1 MEARTVHPRHIRTA
15 HWINAGA
22 LLILLWTGLAQLV
35 MDRHYAA
42 FVHLLPTPVWNA
54 LQLIGHKTIGRAWH
68 LALAIVFMTNAVFYA
83 ATSFASG
90 SWRRLQL
97 RGNWLRDAW
106 TATIEEITKPRA
118 SLEQSDYNSAQRLV
132 YVLVM
137 VAGAVMILTG
147 LGLWF
152 GRQLHFIIVIF
163 GGKSI
168 ATAIH
173 IVLALA
179 LLAFIVVHVTQVV
192 RAGWATLLGMLSGRT
207 VVTPMR
213 TRRALAWSGIVVA
226 SIVAFFAT
234 VTATS
239 GPKGVPAFLRW
250 TVESH
255 RAGPTPER
263 ASGESAERN

>member
-1 MEARTVHPRHIRTA
+1 MEAQTVHPRHIRTA
-15 HWINAGA
+15 HWVNAAA

-42 FVHLLPTPVWNA
+42 YVHLIPTPVWSA
-54 LQLIGHKTIGRAWH
+54 LQLTGHKVIGRAWH
-68 LALAIVFMTNAVFYA
+68 LALAIVFMANAVFYA

-118 SLEQSDYNSAQRLV
+118 SLEQANYNPAQRLM

-137 VAGAVMILTG
+137 AAGAVMILTG

-179 LLAFIVVHVTQVV
+179 LLAFIVVHVAQVV
-192 RAGWATLLGMLSGRT
+192 RAGWSTLLGMLSGRT

-213 TRRALAWSGIVVA
+213 TRRALAWSGVVVA

-263 ASGESAERN
+263 ASVQSAQRN